1 MRLLIVEDDGQLR
14 EDLKDALEDA
24 AFTIDTAEDGETAW
38 FMGDTENYDG
48 IVLDLGLPV
57 KDGLSVLKLWR
68 QAGMKT
74 PVIILSARGSWMERV
89 EGIDAGADDYLAKPF
104 EMTELIS
111 RLRALIRRNAG
122 HPEPLLISGKL
133 TIDTRLMRVMV
144 DGRMVEVSSL
154 EYRLLHFL
162 ALHQD
167 RIVSSSELA
176 EHIYGDADARD
187 PNALE
192 ALIGRV
198 RRKIGTKAIE
208 TRRGF
213 GYRLCGVS

>member
-1 MRLLIVEDDGQLR
+1 MKLLIVEDDKRLR
-14 EDLKDALEDA
+14 EDLKEALERS
-24 AFTIDTAEDGETAW
+24 AFTVDTAEDGDRAW
-38 FMGDTENYDG
+38 FLGDTENYDG
-48 IVLDLGLPV
+48 IVLDLGLPI
-57 KDGLSVLKLWR
+57 KDGLSILKLWR

-74 PVIILSARGSWMERV
+74 PVIILSARGTWMERV

-104 EMTELIS
+104 EMAELVA

-122 HPEPLLISGKL
+122 RPDPIFVCGKL
-133 TIDTRLMRVMV
+133 MIDTRLMRIIV
-144 DGRMVEVSSL
+144 DGREVELSSL

-167 RIVSSSELA
+167 RVVPPFELA
-176 EHIYGDADARD
+176 EHIYGDADSRD

-192 ALIGRV
+192 ALIGRI
-198 RRKIGTKAIE
+198 RRKVGASTIE